1 LRVPFPSHPIAT
13 QPPREEGRGRLLEK
27 EGMKSYRIMVLP
39 GDGVGP
45 EIIREGLKV
54 IRAALDLVSLDVRFT
69 ELEIGA
75 ARYRRTGTAFGQ
87 EDIEK
92 VRKADAVY
100 FGAVGLPDVRLPDGR
115 EVQSGYIYRQ
125 DLDLYANIRPVKL
138 YPGIESPLK
147 KAREKGIDYVIFREN
162 TEGLYT
168 FGRGGFRIGNEAAVN
183 PLIISRKGTE
193 RIVRAAFQAARR
205 REGAPE
211 DGVKRVTCVD
221 KSNVVEA
228 YAFFREVFKEVAKEF
243 PDIQNE
249 YYYTDAMTVLM
260 VQRPWHFDIVVTEN
274 MFGDI
279 LSDLGAGTIG
289 SLGLAPSA
297 EVGDRYGLFQSIH
310 GSAPDIAGKGI
321 VNPIA
326 AILSGAMMFDWL
338 GTKNNDSKAAEVGRR
353 IERAVEAVLVEG
365 KIRTADLGGEN
376 KTAEIGEAIVREMK
390 N

>member
-1 LRVPFPSHPIAT
+1 MKTYRVV
-13 QPPREEGRGRLLEK
+13 
-27 EGMKSYRIMVLP
+27 VLP

-45 EIIREGLKV
+45 EIIQEGMKV
-54 IRAALDLVSLDVRFT
+54 IRVALDLVSLDVQFT

-75 ARYRRTGTAFGQ
+75 ARYRRTGTAFAQ

-92 VRKADAVY
+92 VRKAAAVY
-100 FGAVGLPDVRLPDGR
+100 FGAVGLPEVRLPDGR

-138 YPGIESPLK
+138 YPGVESPLK
-147 KAREKGIDYVIFREN
+147 KAKEKGMDYVIFREN

-168 FGRGGFRIGNEAAVN
+168 FGKWGCRIGTEAAVN

-193 RIVRAAFQAARR
+193 RIVRAAFQMARR
-205 REGAPE
+205 RKGAPE

-221 KSNVVEA
+221 KSNVLAA
-228 YAFFREVFKEVAKEF
+228 YAFFEEVFREVAREF

-249 YYYTDAMTVLM
+249 HYYTDAMTVLM
-260 VQRPWHFDIVVTEN
+260 VQRPWHFDVVVTEN

-297 EVGDRYGLFQSIH
+297 EGGGRTGVFHSIH
-310 GSAPDIAGKGI
+310 GRAPDIAGKGI

-326 AILSGAMMFDWL
+326 AILSGGMMFDWL
-338 GTKNNDSKAAEVGRR
+338 GNKNNNARAREAGGGTEKA
-353 IERAVEAVLVEG
+353 G
-365 KIRTADLGGEN
+365 KAWWP
-376 KTAEIGEAIVREMK
+376 
-390 N
+390 

>member
-1 LRVPFPSHPIAT
+1 MAAYQIV
-13 QPPREEGRGRLLEK
+13 
-27 EGMKSYRIMVLP
+27 VLP

-45 EIIREGLKV
+45 EIIAEGLKV
-54 IRAALDLVSLDVRFT
+54 IRSTMKTVSLEAQFT

-138 YPGIESPLK
+138 YKGVESPLK
-147 KAREKGIDYVIFREN
+147 KASDKGIDYVIFREN
-162 TEGLYT
+162 IEGLYT
-168 FGRGGFRIGNEAAVN
+168 FGKGGFRIGNEAAVN

-193 RIVRAAFQAARR
+193 RIVRAAFQMARR
-205 REGAPE
+205 RKGAPE

-228 YAFFREVFKEVAKEF
+228 YAFFEEVFHEVAREF
-243 PDIQNE
+243 PDIQSE
-249 YYYTDAMTVLM
+249 HYYTDAMTVLM
-260 VQRPWHFDIVVTEN
+260 VQRPWHFDVVVTEN

-297 EVGDRYGLFQSIH
+297 EVGEKHGLFQSIH

-326 AILSGAMMFDWL
+326 AILSGAMLFDWL
-338 GTKNNDSKAAEVGRR
+338 GMKHNDPKSTEAGRR
-353 IERAVEAVLVEG
+353 IEKAVEAVLAKSQV
-365 KIRTADLGGEN
+365 RTPDLGGKN
-376 KTAEIGEAIVREMK
+376 TTSQMGDAIVKEITVV
-390 N
+390 

>member
-1 LRVPFPSHPIAT
+1 M
-13 QPPREEGRGRLLEK
+13 G
-27 EGMKSYRIMVLP
+27 SYRVVVLP

-45 EIIREGLKV
+45 EIIKEGMKV
-54 IRAALDLVSLDVRFT
+54 IRAALALTSLDVQFT

-75 ARYRRTGTAFGQ
+75 GRYRRTGTAFSP

-125 DLDLYANIRPVKL
+125 DLDLYTNIRPVKL
-138 YPGIESPLK
+138 YKGIESPLK
-147 KAREKGIDYVIFREN
+147 KAQEKGIDYVIFREN

-168 FGRGGFRIGNEAAVN
+168 FGKGGFRIGDEAAVN
-183 PLIISRKGTE
+183 PMIISRKGTE
-193 RIVRAAFQAARR
+193 RIVRAAFQMARR
-205 REGAPE
+205 RQGAPE
-211 DGVKRVTCVD
+211 DGLKRVTCTT

-228 YAFFREVFKEVAKEF
+228 FAFFEEVFKEVAREF

-249 YYYTDAMTVLM
+249 HYYTDALTVMM
-260 VQRPWHFDIVVTEN
+260 VQRPWHFDVIVTEN

-297 EVGDRYGLFQSIH
+297 EVGDHHGLFQSIH

-326 AILSGAMMFDWL
+326 AILSGGMMFEWL
-338 GTKNNDSKAAEVGRR
+338 GNRHGDGQATEIGSR
-353 IERAVEAVLVEG
+353 IEKAVEAVLAKGQV
-365 KIRTADLGGEN
+365 RTPDLGGKN
-376 KTAEIGEAIVREMK
+376 TTVQLGDAIVQEIK
-390 N
+390 SG

>member
-1 LRVPFPSHPIAT
+1 
-13 QPPREEGRGRLLEK
+13 
-27 EGMKSYRIMVLP
+27 MVLP

-54 IRAALDLVSLDVRFT
+54 IRAALDLVSLDVQFT

-138 YPGIESPLK
+138 YPGVESPLK

-249 YYYTDAMTVLM
+249 HYYTDAMTVLM

-353 IERAVEAVLVEG
+353 IERAVEAVLAEG
-365 KIRTADLGGEN
+365 KTRTPDLGGEN

>member
-1 LRVPFPSHPIAT
+1 MA
-13 QPPREEGRGRLLEK
+13 
-27 EGMKSYRIMVLP
+27 SYKVVVLA

-45 EIIREGLKV
+45 EIIREGMKV
-54 IRAALDLVSLDVRFT
+54 IRAAMEATSLEAEFT

-75 ARYRRTGTAFGQ
+75 GRYRRTGSAFSDA
-87 EDIEK
+87 DIQQ

-100 FGAVGLPDVRLPDGR
+100 FGAVGLPEVRLPDGR
-115 EVQSGYIYRQ
+115 EVQAGYNYRR

-138 YPGIESPLK
+138 YAGVDSPLK
-147 KAREKGIDYVIFREN
+147 NAQEKGIDYVVFREN

-168 FGRGGFRIGNEAAVN
+168 FGQGGFRIGNEAAVN

-193 RIVRAAFQAARR
+193 RIARAAFLAARR
-205 REGAPE
+205 RDGAPE
-211 DGVKRVTCVD
+211 DGVKRVTCVH

-228 YAFFREVFKEVAKEF
+228 YAFFQEVFNEVAREF
-243 PDIQNE
+243 PDIKSE
-249 YYYTDAMTVLM
+249 HYYTDAMTVQM
-260 VQRPWHFDIVVTEN
+260 VQRPWHFDVVVTEN

-297 EVGDRYGLFQSIH
+297 EVGDRHGLFQSIH

-326 AILSGAMMFDWL
+326 AILSGAMMLDWL
-338 GTKNNDSKAAEVGRR
+338 GTKNNDPKAAEAGRQ
-353 IERAVEAVLVEG
+353 IEKAVEIVLAEG
-365 KIRTADLGGEN
+365 EIRTPDLGG
-376 KTAEIGEAIVREMK
+376 KSTTVEIGDAIIREMK
-390 N
+390 T

>member
-1 LRVPFPSHPIAT
+1 M
-13 QPPREEGRGRLLEK
+13 EE
-27 EGMKSYRIMVLP
+27 KSSP
-39 GDGVGP
+39 
-45 EIIREGLKV
+45 
-54 IRAALDLVSLDVRFT
+54 
-69 ELEIGA
+69 
-75 ARYRRTGTAFGQ
+75 
-87 EDIEK
+87 DI
-92 VRKADAVY
+92 
-100 FGAVGLPDVRLPDGR
+100 
-115 EVQSGYIYRQ
+115 IYRQ

-138 YPGIESPLK
+138 YPGVESPLK
-147 KAREKGIDYVIFREN
+147 KAQEKGIDYVIFREN

-168 FGRGGFRIGNEAAVN
+168 FGRGGFRIGREAAVN

-193 RIVRAAFQAARR
+193 RIVRAAFRAAQR

-228 YAFFREVFKEVAKEF
+228 YAFFQDIFNEVAREF

-249 YYYTDAMTVLM
+249 HYYTDAMTVLM
-260 VQRPWHFDIVVTEN
+260 VQKPWHFDVVVTEN

-297 EVGDRYGLFQSIH
+297 EVGDRHGLFQSIH

-326 AILSGAMMFDWL
+326 AILSGAMMLDWL
-338 GTKNNDSKAAEVGRR
+338 GTKNSDSKAAEAGRL
-353 IERAVEAVLVEG
+353 IERAVEAVLVEAQT
-365 KIRTADLGGEN
+365 RTPDLGGTN
-376 KTAEIGEAIVREMK
+376 TTAEVGDAIIRELK
-390 N
+390 T

>member
-1 LRVPFPSHPIAT
+1 MR
-13 QPPREEGRGRLLEK
+13 
-27 EGMKSYRIMVLP
+27 SYSVVVLP

-45 EIIREGLKV
+45 EIIKEGMKI
-54 IRAALDLVSLDVRFT
+54 IRAAMDRVSLEVQFT

-75 ARYRRTGTAFGQ
+75 ARYRRTGAAFSQ
-87 EDIEK
+87 EDIET

-115 EVQSGYIYRQ
+115 EVQAGYTYRL

-138 YPGIESPLK
+138 YPGVESPLRN
-147 KAREKGIDYVIFREN
+147 AGEKGIDYVIFREN

-168 FGRGGFRIGNEAAVN
+168 FGRGGFRIGKEAAVN

-193 RIVRAAFQAARR
+193 RIVRAAFQMARR
-205 REGAPE
+205 RKGAPE

-221 KSNVVEA
+221 KANVVEA
-228 YAFFREVFKEVAKEF
+228 YAFFRQVFNEVAREF
-243 PDIQNE
+243 PDIQSE
-249 YYYTDAMTVLM
+249 HYYTDAMTVLM
-260 VQRPWHFDIVVTEN
+260 VQRPWHFDVVVTEN

-289 SLGLAPSA
+289 SLGLAPSS
-297 EVGDRYGLFQSIH
+297 EVGDHHGLFQSIH

-326 AILSGAMMFDWL
+326 AILSGGMMFDWL
-338 GTKNNDSKAAEVGRR
+338 GNKNKDAKASEVGRR
-353 IERAVEAVLVEG
+353 IEKAVEALLAQG
-365 KIRTADLGGEN
+365 QIRTPDLGGKN
-376 KTAEIGEAIVREMK
+376 TTAQMGDALVREIK
-390 N
+390 NS

>member
-1 LRVPFPSHPIAT
+1 M
-13 QPPREEGRGRLLEK
+13 G
-27 EGMKSYRIMVLP
+27 SYRVVVLP

-45 EIIREGLKV
+45 EIIQEGMKV
-54 IRAALDLVSLDVRFT
+54 IRAALDLVSLDVQFT

-100 FGAVGLPDVRLPDGR
+100 FGAVGLPEVRLPDGR

-138 YPGIESPLK
+138 YPGVESPLK

-168 FGRGGFRIGNEAAVN
+168 FGKGGFRIGNEAAVN

-193 RIVRAAFQAARR
+193 RIVRAAFQMARR
-205 REGAPE
+205 RKGAPE

-221 KSNVVEA
+221 KSNVLEA
-228 YAFFREVFKEVAKEF
+228 YAFFEEVFREVAKEF

-249 YYYTDAMTVLM
+249 HYYTDAMTVLM
-260 VQRPWHFDIVVTEN
+260 VQRPWHFDVVVTEN

-297 EVGDRYGLFQSIH
+297 EVGDHHGLFQSIH

-326 AILSGAMMFDWL
+326 AILSGGMMFEWL
-338 GTKNNDSKAAEVGRR
+338 GNKNSDARALEAGRR
-353 IERAVEAVLVEG
+353 IEKAVEAVLAKGQV
-365 KIRTADLGGEN
+365 RTPDLGGEN
-376 KTAEIGEAIVREMK
+376 STAQVGDAIVREIK
-390 N
+390 NR

>member
-1 LRVPFPSHPIAT
+1 MAAYQI
-13 QPPREEGRGRLLEK
+13 
-27 EGMKSYRIMVLP
+27 IVLP

-45 EIIREGLKV
+45 EIIVEGLKV
-54 IRAALDLVSLDVRFT
+54 IRVAMKAVSLEAQFT

-75 ARYRRTGTAFGQ
+75 ARYRRTGTAFSQ

-138 YPGIESPLK
+138 YKGVESPLK
-147 KAREKGIDYVIFREN
+147 KAPEKGIDYVIFREN
-162 TEGLYT
+162 IEGLYT
-168 FGRGGFRIGNEAAVN
+168 FGKGGFRIGNEAAVN
-183 PLIISRKGTE
+183 PLIISRRGTE
-193 RIVRAAFQAARR
+193 RIVRAAFQMARR
-205 REGAPE
+205 RKGAPE

-228 YAFFREVFKEVAKEF
+228 YAFFEEVFHEVAKEF
-243 PDIQNE
+243 PDIQSE
-249 YYYTDAMTVLM
+249 HFYTDAMTVFM
-260 VQRPWHFDIVVTEN
+260 VQRPWHFDVVVTEN

-297 EVGDRYGLFQSIH
+297 EVGDKHGLFQSIH

-338 GTKNNDSKAAEVGRR
+338 GTKHKDPKATEAGRR
-353 IERAVEAVLVEG
+353 IEKAVEAVLAKGEI
-365 KIRTADLGGEN
+365 KTPDLGGRN
-376 KTAEIGEAIVREMK
+376 TTSQVGDAILREV
-390 N
+390 

>member
-1 LRVPFPSHPIAT
+1 MAP
-13 QPPREEGRGRLLEK
+13 
-27 EGMKSYRIMVLP
+27 YRIVVLP

-45 EIIREGLKV
+45 EIIAEGLKV
-54 IRAALDLVSLDVRFT
+54 IRATMKAVSLEAQFT

-75 ARYRRTGTAFGQ
+75 ARYRRTGTAFGR

-115 EVQSGYIYRQ
+115 EVQSGYVYRQ

-138 YPGIESPLK
+138 YKGVESPLK
-147 KAREKGIDYVIFREN
+147 KAQEKGIDYVIFREN

-168 FGRGGFRIGNEAAVN
+168 FGKGGFRIGKEAAVN

-193 RIVRAAFQAARR
+193 RIVRAAFQMARR
-205 REGAPE
+205 RKGAPD

-228 YAFFREVFKEVAKEF
+228 YAFFEEVFHDVAKEF
-243 PDIQNE
+243 PDIQSE
-249 YYYTDAMTVLM
+249 HYYTDAMTVLM
-260 VQRPWHFDIVVTEN
+260 VQKPWHFDVVVTEN

-297 EVGDRYGLFQSIH
+297 EVGDEHGLFQSIH

-321 VNPIA
+321 VNPVA

-338 GTKNNDSKAAEVGRR
+338 GMKHNDPKASEVGRR
-353 IERAVEAVLVEG
+353 IEKAVEAVLAKGAV
-365 KIRTADLGGEN
+365 KTPDLGGKN
-376 KTAEIGEAIVREMK
+376 TTRQMTEAIVMEIEK
-390 N
+390 

>member
-1 LRVPFPSHPIAT
+1 MAGYQIV
-13 QPPREEGRGRLLEK
+13 
-27 EGMKSYRIMVLP
+27 VLP

-45 EIIREGLKV
+45 EIIAEGLKV
-54 IRAALDLVSLDVRFT
+54 IRGAMKAVSLEAQFT

-75 ARYRRTGTAFGQ
+75 ARYRRTGEAFGQ
-87 EDIEK
+87 EDIQR

-138 YPGIESPLK
+138 YQGVESPLK
-147 KAREKGIDYVIFREN
+147 RAQEKGIHYVIFREN

-168 FGRGGFRIGNEAAVN
+168 FGKGGFRIGKEAAVN

-193 RIVRAAFQAARR
+193 RIVRAAFEMARR
-205 REGAPE
+205 RKGAPE
-211 DGVKRVTCVD
+211 DGAKRVTCVD

-228 YAFFREVFKEVAKEF
+228 YAFFEEVFHEVAKEF
-243 PDIQNE
+243 PDIQSE
-249 YYYTDAMTVLM
+249 HYYTDAMTVLM
-260 VQRPWHFDIVVTEN
+260 VQRPWHFDVVVTEN

-297 EVGDRYGLFQSIH
+297 EVGDKHGLFQSIH

-338 GTKNNDSKAAEVGRR
+338 GMKRNDPKATEVGRR
-353 IERAVEAVLVEG
+353 IEKAVEAILAKKEV
-365 KIRTADLGGEN
+365 KTPDLGGKN
-376 KTAEIGEAIVREMK
+376 TTSQMGDAIVKEIEK
-390 N
+390 

>member
-1 LRVPFPSHPIAT
+1 MA
-13 QPPREEGRGRLLEK
+13 
-27 EGMKSYRIMVLP
+27 SYKVAVLS

-54 IRAALDLVSLDVRFT
+54 LRAALDLVSLEIEFT

-75 ARYRRTGTAFGQ
+75 ARYRRTGVAFGQ

-138 YPGIESPLK
+138 YPGVESPLK
-147 KAREKGIDYVIFREN
+147 KAQEKGIDYVIFREN

-168 FGRGGFRIGNEAAVN
+168 FGRGGFRIGREAAVN

-193 RIVRAAFQAARR
+193 RIVRAAFRAAQR

-228 YAFFREVFKEVAKEF
+228 YAFFQDIFNEVAREF

-249 YYYTDAMTVLM
+249 HYYTDAMTVLM
-260 VQRPWHFDIVVTEN
+260 VQKPWHFDVVVTEN

-297 EVGDRYGLFQSIH
+297 EVGDRHGLFQSIH

-326 AILSGAMMFDWL
+326 AILSGAMMLDWL
-338 GTKNNDSKAAEVGRR
+338 GTKNGDSKAAEAGRL
-353 IERAVEAVLVEG
+353 IERAVEAVLVEAQT
-365 KIRTADLGGEN
+365 RTPDLGGTN
-376 KTAEIGEAIVREMK
+376 TTAEVGDAIIRELK
-390 N
+390 T

>member
-1 LRVPFPSHPIAT
+1 M
-13 QPPREEGRGRLLEK
+13 GR
-27 EGMKSYRIMVLP
+27 YRIVVLA

-45 EIIREGLKV
+45 EIIQEGMKV
-54 IRAALDLVSLDVRFT
+54 IRAAVKPVSLDLQFT

-75 ARYRRTGTAFGQ
+75 ARYRRTGSAFGQ

-100 FGAVGLPDVRLPDGR
+100 FGAVGLPEVRLPDGR

-138 YPGIESPLK
+138 YPGVESPLK

-168 FGRGGFRIGNEAAVN
+168 FGKGGFRVGNEVAVN

-193 RIVRAAFQAARR
+193 RIVRAAFQMARR
-205 REGAPE
+205 RKGAPE

-228 YAFFREVFKEVAKEF
+228 YAFFEEVFKEVAKEF
-243 PDIQNE
+243 PDIRNE
-249 YYYTDAMTVLM
+249 HYYTDAMTVLM
-260 VQRPWHFDIVVTEN
+260 LQRPWHFDVVVTEN

-297 EVGDRYGLFQSIH
+297 EVGDNHGLFQSIH

-338 GTKNNDSKAAEVGRR
+338 GYKNNDAQAADVGRR
-353 IERAVEAVLVEG
+353 IEKAVETVLARGQV
-365 KIRTADLGGEN
+365 KTPDLGGKNTTIEM
-376 KTAEIGEAIVREMK
+376 GDAIVQEIERS
-390 N
+390 